1 MLSWKPTTPS
11 NWWLNP
17 RPERV
22 WGFFVP
28 AFWDQLFVCAC
39 VSMRVRYASI
49 RGRVSLRQASSC
61 LCQSTLNSISDASDI
76 RFQKVIPSSKW
87 VPIELESG
95 WNFGTKIKIEK
106 LRGSSV
112 ANRTVPIPKNSK
124 MDCEVKYSKMRYMSS
139 LKISG
144 IDFGTSWFLFKIKDL
159 RGGYPV
165 DIPKFQV
172 PARTKGFE
180 SASLREQEP
189 VTRCKAWPL
198 KTPHNHST
206 H

>member
-22 WGFFVP
+22 WGFFC
-28 AFWDQLFVCAC
+28 ALLFEPVICL
-39 VSMRVRYASI
+39 RVREYACAL
-49 RGRVSLRQASSC
+49 RKHQGKGRFAPC
-61 LCQSTLNSISDASDI
+61 LCQSTLISISEASDI
-76 RFQKVIPSSKW
+76 CSRKWFQVPSEFQLNWNRAGILEQSKKPNNNTIPICS
-87 VPIELESG
+87 
-95 WNFGTKIKIEK
+95 KIE
-106 LRGSSV
+106 
-112 ANRTVPIPKNSK
+112 
-124 MDCEVKYSKMRYMSS
+124 CEVKYSEMRYMSS
-139 LKISG
+139 LFFSG
-144 IDFGTSWFLFKIKDL
+144 IGFGTSWFLFKIKHL

-180 SASLREQEP
+180 GASLSVQEP
-189 VTRCKAWPL
+189 VTRCKAWAL
-198 KTPHNHST
+198 KTPHNHSI